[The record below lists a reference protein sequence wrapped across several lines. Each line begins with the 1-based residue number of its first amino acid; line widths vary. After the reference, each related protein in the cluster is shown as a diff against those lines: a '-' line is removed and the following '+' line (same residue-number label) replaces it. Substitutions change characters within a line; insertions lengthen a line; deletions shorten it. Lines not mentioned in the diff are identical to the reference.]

1 MNNEIGTPWSSVGYL
16 TYKRTYARRLDE
28 NDINSPTE
36 EFPDTVERVI
46 KACDEQLHCGFTQ
59 DEEQR
64 LRQYLL
70 GLKGSVAGR
79 FWWQLGTDTVN
90 KLGLS
95 SLQNCAFRTIDK
107 PVEPFTWAMDMLML
121 GSGVGYNI
129 QKENV
134 DKLPPVNVA
143 FKCPTRVN
151 DSGADFIV
159 PDSREGWVALLGK
172 TLKAAFLAH
181 SSGKQTFTYSTQLIR
196 SKGAPIKGFGGTASG
211 PEDLVWGIEQI
222 SKVLEKR
229 AGKKLRPVDCLDIMN
244 IIGAVVVAGN
254 VRRSAQIAI
263 GDADDVEYL
272 LAKRWDLGNIPSW
285 RAMSN
290 NSVVCHDVSDLH
302 DFFWDGYEGKGEPYG
317 LINLRLSRKVGRLGE
332 SQYPDPKVQ
341 GYNPC
346 AEQSLAD
353 GETCCLAEIFLPN
366 ISSKEELQDV
376 AKLLYRINK
385 HSLALQ
391 CHQKVTEAIV
401 HENMRMGIGITGV
414 LQATE
419 EQKSWLS
426 DTYGEIRAYDAE
438 YSDAHGFNRSI
449 KLTTVKPSG
458 TLSLLPGVTPGCHP
472 AYARFMIRR
481 IRISSNHPLVQVCK
495 DHGYH
500 VEYQQ
505 NFDGSED
512 HSTVV
517 VSFPFRHPD
526 HAVLAKDMTAIDQ
539 LETVKWLQQV
549 WSDNSVSCTV
559 YYRPEELPEIKKY
572 LKKNYKNNHKS
583 LSFLLHSEHGF
594 KQAPLEEIT
603 EEKYN
608 EMVANTRTITAIN
621 EANIGLDDAECASGA
636 CPIR

>member
-1 MNNEIGTPWSSVGYL
+1 MTTLTPWSSVGYL

-46 KACDEQLHCGFTQ
+46 KACDEQLKCGFSK

-64 LRQYLL
+64 LRDYLL

-79 FWWQLGTDTVN
+79 FWWQLGTDTVD

-95 SLQNCAFRTIDK
+95 SLQNCAFRTVDK

-134 DKLPPVNVA
+134 NKLPPVNLD
-143 FKCPTRVN
+143 FKCPVRSS

-181 SSGKQTFTYSTQLIR
+181 NSGKQTFSYSTQLIR

-229 AGKKLRPVDCLDIMN
+229 AGKQLRPVDCLDIMN

-290 NSVVCHDVSDLH
+290 NSVVCHDIGDLH

-317 LINLRLSRKVGRLGE
+317 LINLKLSRKIGRLGE
-332 SQYPDPKVQ
+332 TQYPDPKVQ

-353 GETCCLAEIFLPN
+353 GETCCLAEVFLPN
-366 ISSKEELQDV
+366 ISSKEELLDV
-376 AKLLYRINK
+376 CTLLYRINK

-414 LQATE
+414 LQSTE

-426 DTYGEIRAYDAE
+426 ETYVKIREYDNE
-438 YSDAHGFNRSI
+438 YSAKNGFNKSI

-481 IRISSNHPLVQVCK
+481 IRISSNHSLVQVCK

-512 HSTVV
+512 RSTVV

-526 HAVLAKDMTAIDQ
+526 HAVLAKDMTAISQ
-539 LETVKWLQQV
+539 LETVKWLQEV

-572 LKKNYKNNHKS
+572 LKKNYKTNHKS

-603 EEKYN
+603 EEQYN
-608 EMVANTRTITAIN
+608 ELVANTRTITAID
-621 EANIGLDDAECASGA
+621 EANIGLDDAECSTGA